1 MKILL
6 ILLISSLGYTIA
18 KDDSKLLRDL
28 FKQYSER
35 VYGKE
40 YEKVKSMYD
49 ESAVTAICYHIMKIS
64 VEKGKKAYYGPE
76 EIINAI
82 KNYHKDLGDGSKTV
96 NYNEKFLQLSDS
108 FLYYYSD
115 YKTQLTDRQLE
126 GSYWQIWKKDK
137 NGDWKILH
145 DEFSIDN

>member
-49 ESAVTAICYHIMKIS
+49 ESAVT

-96 NYNEKFLQLSDS
+96 NYNEKFLQLGDS

-126 GSYWQIWKKDK
+126 GSYWQIWRKDK